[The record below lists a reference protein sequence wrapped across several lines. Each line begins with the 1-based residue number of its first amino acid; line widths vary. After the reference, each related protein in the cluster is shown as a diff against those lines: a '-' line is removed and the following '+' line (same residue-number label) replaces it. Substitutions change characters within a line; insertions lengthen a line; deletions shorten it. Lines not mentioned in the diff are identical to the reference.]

1 MTSPATKASAQA
13 GRARTR
19 WPLETLLLGLA
30 YLGFVS
36 LGLPDAV
43 LGVAWPSVREVFAL
57 PQSGLG
63 LILIAFAAGF
73 FVSSTL
79 AGRLLQRLGVGKLL
93 AVSTGLV
100 TLALLGYVLA
110 PTWPLFLA
118 GAVLLGLGSG
128 AIDAGLN
135 AYAAGH
141 FTARHMN
148 WLHAAY
154 GLGAAMG
161 PFIMTGALAAGLAW
175 RGGYLAIATI
185 LLLMSAL
192 FFATRGSWRGDVRLG
207 SFQGGVTAGSVL
219 GRPLVWLQVTI
230 FFVYTGVELTAGQ
243 WTFALLSEARG
254 LPTASAG
261 FWAGLFW
268 ASLFAGRVLL
278 GFVADRVGPDRLAR
292 LGTLGALVGSLALAL
307 APVPIGLAG
316 LLLLGFSLAP
326 IYPMLMSRTPDRL
339 GAEQALHA
347 VGFQVSAAMLGG
359 LVFPSLG
366 GLLADGF
373 DLEATAMLIAA
384 AAGALWLLHEVL
396 LRVAGR
402 SDGNDPSRPAR

>member
-1 MTSPATKASAQA
+1 MTLRSTKVSTEPK
-13 GRARTR
+13 RSSIRL
-19 WPLETLLLGLA
+19 PLETLLLGLA

-43 LGVAWPSVREVFAL
+43 LGVAWPSVREVFGL

-63 LILIAFAAGF
+63 LILTAMAVGF

-79 AGRLLQRLGVGKLL
+79 AGRLLQKLGVGNLL
-93 AVSTGLV
+93 TLSTGLV
-100 TLALLGYVLA
+100 TLALLSYVLA
-110 PTWPLFLA
+110 PSWPLFLI

-154 GLGAAMG
+154 GLGAAVG
-161 PFIMTGALAAGLAW
+161 PFIMTGILAAGLSW
-175 RGGYLAIATI
+175 RGGYLSIAII
-185 LLLMSAL
+185 MLLMSAL
-192 FFATRGSWRGDVRLG
+192 FIATRSSWLGDVRLG
-207 SFQGGVTAGSVL
+207 SFQGGDTAGSTL
-219 GRPLVWLQVTI
+219 RRPLVWLQVVI
-230 FFVYTGVELTAGQ
+230 FFVYTGVELTVGQ
-243 WTFALLSEARG
+243 WTFALLTEARG
-254 LPTASAG
+254 LSTASAG
-261 FWAGLFW
+261 LWAGLFW
-268 ASLFAGRVLL
+268 ASLFAGRVAL
-278 GFVADRVGPDRLAR
+278 GFVADQVGPDRLVR
-292 LGTLGALVGSLALAL
+292 LGTLGAVVGSLSLALAPI
-307 APVPIGLAG
+307 PVALAG

-326 IYPMLMSRTPDRL
+326 IYPMLMSRTPARL

-366 GLLADGF
+366 GLLADSF
-373 DLEATAMLIAA
+373 DLEATAMLIVAA
-384 AAGALWLLHEVL
+384 ASTLWLLHEVL
-396 LRVAGR
+396 LRV
-402 SDGNDPSRPAR
+402 SRKRL

>member
-1 MTSPATKASAQA
+1 MTSPATKAPA
-13 GRARTR
+13 GVKPARRAL
-19 WPLETLLLGLA
+19 PLETLLLGLA

-43 LGVAWPSVREVFAL
+43 LGVAWPSLREVFAL

-63 LILIAFAAGF
+63 LILIAFATGF
-73 FVSSTL
+73 FASSTM

-100 TLALLGYVLA
+100 TLALVGYALA
-110 PTWPLFLA
+110 PIWPLFLA
-118 GAVLLGLGSG
+118 GALLLGLGSG

-154 GLGAAMG
+154 GLGAAVG
-161 PFIMTGALAAGLAW
+161 PFIMTGILAAGLSW

-185 LLLMSAL
+185 MLLMTVL
-192 FFATRGSWRGDVRLG
+192 FIATRGSWRGDVRLD
-207 SFQGGVTAGSVL
+207 SFKGGATARSVL
-219 GRPLVWLQVTI
+219 RRPLVWLQVAI
-230 FFVYTGVELTAGQ
+230 FFVYTGVEVTAGQ

-254 LPTASAG
+254 LSTASAG
-261 FWAGLFW
+261 LWAGLFW

-278 GFVADRVGPDRLAR
+278 GFVADQVGPDRLTR
-292 LGTLGALVGSLALAL
+292 LGTFGALAGSAALAL
-307 APVPIGLAG
+307 APTEVGLIG

-326 IYPMLMSRTPDRL
+326 IYPMLMTRTPDRL
-339 GAEQALHA
+339 GPDQALHA

-359 LVFPSLG
+359 LAFPSLG

-373 DLEATAMLIAA
+373 SLEATALLVAA
-384 AAGALWLLHEVL
+384 AAGTLWLLHELL
-396 LRVAGR
+396 LRMPIGR
-402 SDGNDPSRPAR
+402 A